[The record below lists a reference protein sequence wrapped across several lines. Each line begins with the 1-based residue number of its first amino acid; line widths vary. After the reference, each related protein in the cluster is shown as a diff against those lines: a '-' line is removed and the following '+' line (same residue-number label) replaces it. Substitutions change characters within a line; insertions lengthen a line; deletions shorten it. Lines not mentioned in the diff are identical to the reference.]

1 MIDTCKKHVYNI
13 SKNRLYFFA
22 TTQIVKKHL
31 LDYSWRCYM
40 AYSYKEVVKILKEN
54 GWQLKRTSGSHEIY
68 VSTEG
73 KTCPIK

>member
-1 MIDTCKKHVYNI
+1 
-13 SKNRLYFFA
+13 
-22 TTQIVKKHL
+22 
-31 LDYSWRCYM
+31 M

-73 KTCPIK
+73 KTCPIKCTKRYTFGYIKEHREDHRD